1 VKRAVGGVGE
11 AVEVDG
17 VLWAWRRWRAP
28 GKRSRSMSGVEG
40 EAVEATACSR
50 GEAVEGALRRGW
62 RAPGVGGVEYLK
74 CVSGENLLSVERAA
88 RALDIYIGG
97 QMRDTRSLRCVAHL
111 FRRIAHYF

>member
-17 VLWAWRRWRAP
+17 VLWAGRRWCAP
-28 GKRSRSMSGVEG
+28 GRSRSMSGVEG

-50 GEAVEGALRRGW
+50 GEAGAFRRGW
-62 RAPGVGGVEYLK
+62 CAPGVGGVEYLK
-74 CVSGENLLSVERAA
+74 RVSGENLLSVERAA

-111 FRRIAHYF
+111 FRCIAHYF

>member
-40 EAVEATACSR
+40 ETVEATACSR
-50 GEAVEGALRRGW
+50 GEAVEGTLRRGW
-62 RAPGVGGVEYLK
+62 RAPSVVGVEYLK
-74 CVSGENLLSVERAA
+74 RVSGKNLLSVERAA